1 MRLLP
6 IPFFMSVLFGV
17 SAPTFAVESP
27 TLTFRGSEHP
37 PIPLNPADSVQVA
50 PDGSVQAT
58 CVFQE
63 ANPTRCVNVGT
74 QVSGQVP
81 QVSFTT
87 NLSFV
92 QDSTTVYAATSGQ
105 QFTITRS
112 VTGTA
117 DVCLPSVSGATA
129 TVQGWT
135 SVPAG
140 SGTSN
145 VSISATV
152 PAGETRDVTLGLRCY
167 NAFGAPET
175 FQRTFR
181 LSAPAGPN
189 PGACTLPSNPLIRPQ
204 GFTEH
209 VRTWAQIFNGFN
221 YPQTPSFQMPVGSYS
236 VTRDSSTSPPS
247 AGMYL
252 AVPITLPDNAFL
264 RLTTYQAT
272 GRFAINYFEPRAGN
286 VFFSL
291 SPCAGDLR
299 PFSAT
304 GADVFQRCSRG
315 LLFEGSI
322 TFSTQSAAGACRLPA
337 GDYWLNIIHANP
349 AATGFSDPAIA
360 PTLNSCN
367 GGLTRCE
374 SNVTVAHGGIVQ

>member
-1 MRLLP
+1 MKLLP
-6 IPFFMSVLFGV
+6 IPLAMIVLAGA
-17 SAPTFAVESP
+17 STPAFAVENP

-37 PIPLNPADSVQVA
+37 PIPLNASQPVQVSA
-50 PDGSVQAT
+50 EGNVEAT
-58 CVFQE
+58 CVFQPT
-63 ANPTRCVNVGT
+63 NPTRCVNVGT

-81 QVSFTT
+81 QASYTA
-87 NLSFV
+87 NLSLV
-92 QDSTTVYAATSGQ
+92 DGSTTVYAATSGQ

-135 SVPAG
+135 SVPST
-140 SGTSN
+140 SGDST

-181 LSAPAGPN
+181 VSAPAGPN
-189 PGACTLPSNPLIRPQ
+189 PGACTLPINALIRPQ

-252 AVPITLPDNAFL
+252 AVPISLPDNAFI
-264 RLTTYQAT
+264 RFTTYQAT

-286 VFFSL
+286 VFISL

-299 PFSAT
+299 PQNPS
-304 GADVFQRCSRG
+304 GPDVFQRCTRG

-322 TFSTQSAAGACRLPA
+322 TFSTQSAAGACRVPA
-337 GDYWLNIIHANP
+337 GDYWVNIIHANP
-349 AATGFSDPAIA
+349 AVPDFSNPAIA

-367 GGLTRCE
+367 SGLTRCE
-374 SNVTVAHGGIVQ
+374 SNVTVAHGGIAQ